1 MGPWARRNCLGSV
14 CHGVIWMQFFETLF
28 ILYPYLVAKPICYS
42 DGKCWSWSSAVPT
55 RWATVFDTLSCFR
68 RCFAYKILKEVENVD
83 KSTWFQQVPADRIQ
97 HTRATEGGHN
107 IVRTNS
113 RLELRR
119 NFFSQRVAER
129 WNALPRKTKEARTVV
144 EFKNLLK

>member
-1 MGPWARRNCLGSV
+1 MDLLEAVQKRMVKEVTGLQSRSYEERLVELG
-14 CHGVIWMQFFETLF
+14 METLEKRR
-28 ILYPYLVAKPICYS
+28 LDQDLVQ
-42 DGKCWSWSSAVPT
+42 
-55 RWATVFDTLSCFR
+55 
-68 RCFAYKILKEVENVD
+68 AYKILKEVDNVD

-129 WNALPRKTKEARTVV
+129 WNALPQKAKEARTVV
-144 EFKNLLK
+144 EFKNLMK